1 MVGPPHVKDPKPLPP
16 DLEEF
21 VSNSGGHGF
30 IIVSFGSNVA
40 SNLEKPVV
48 DMLATAFGKL
58 KQQVV
63 WRIKGNSGVKHR
75 NYLMPSKIMI
85 VSGYLVRDI
94 MHTTYGV

>member
-58 KQQVV
+58 KQRVV
-63 WRIKGNSGVKHR
+63 WRIKGNSGVKILNAIE
-75 NYLMPSKIMI
+75 NYDCQW
-85 VSGYLVRDI
+85 VSHERYY